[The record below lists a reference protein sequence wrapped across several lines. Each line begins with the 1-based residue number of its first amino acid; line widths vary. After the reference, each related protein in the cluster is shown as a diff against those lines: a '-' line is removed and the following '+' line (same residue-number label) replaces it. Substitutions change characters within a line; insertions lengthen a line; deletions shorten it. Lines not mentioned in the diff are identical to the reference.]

1 MTECGSGLS
10 VSDPVPGSL
19 TPFPF
24 RPRWTILQQ
33 LLLHPVSNGP
43 NPMNRTIATCL
54 FSALLACCGMAMAQ
68 SPRIFID
75 PAPLP
80 PPVRLDIGQ
89 RGQPIELQS
98 MAVRSEIAGG
108 LARTR
113 VEMLFF
119 NPNDRVLEG
128 ELRFPLLAGQEIDGF
143 ALDIDGELREAVPV
157 EKARGKQVFEEVIRR
172 RVDPALLETTAGENF
187 RLRVYPLPARGTRR
201 VVIHYSEPLASA
213 QGRYRYR
220 FALAQAGRLASFSLD
235 VRVASPAGTP
245 SGLAI
250 DGRPIEMAQSGIWYR
265 GTIQRKDFAARGWL
279 EISLPDGSAKT
290 AAIAAVAQSWG
301 GESYVQLDMP
311 IASRRAARA
320 LPSHVAIL
328 WDSSMSGRLRD
339 HDAEF
344 ALLDAYFKAMRNGTV
359 SLVRLRDVA
368 EPAASFAIRAG
379 DWSALRRAL
388 QDTVYDGA
396 SNLHDWPLARDIDEV
411 LFFSDGLDN
420 FGAKVERERL
430 ANPDLRIYPVVAS
443 ASANRAWMRHLIWN
457 GPAAAS
463 GALID
468 LAGDREAAIDNL
480 LKVHTEI
487 TASAD
492 SGDGELLIDRR
503 IVGNG
508 RLRISGKFRDGL
520 PAAIEVQLR
529 DPDGRQRRIR
539 VPIRDE
545 GTAVG
550 AGNEAPLLA
559 RQWARLEIDRLDGD
573 NTANREQIRRLGLE
587 FGLLTAET
595 SLIVL
600 DDVADYVRH
609 EIEPPAS
616 LRQRYVELKAVQ
628 AREEGNRL
636 KAHLD
641 QIAAQYADKIAWW
654 KRDFPKTKEVH
665 VLAKDLARAE
675 REVDDAR
682 QQAPA
687 SRSAAAPP
695 PAPMAEPAPME
706 AGTVAD
712 RAIASSAESKQDAD
726 ARGNSASSDAASPPI
741 SIGLKKWTPD
751 APYLARLRAA
761 GDSDLYATYL
771 DARADWLNSSAYYL
785 DAADLLFE
793 RKQDALGLRVL
804 SNLAEMDLENRAIL
818 RILGYRLLQAGK
830 PQLAV
835 PLFEQVR
842 DLAPFEPQSFRDLG
856 LAYADIGALQ
866 DAADALYEVA
876 RREWDGRFAEIG
888 LIALTEMNALI
899 ATHPGAIDTSHFDK
913 RLLRNLPVDLR
924 VVLNWDADNSDMDLW
939 VTDPNG
945 ERAYYGNR
953 LTRQGGRMSAD
964 LTSGYGPEEFM
975 LKAALPGRYKVEANY
990 YGNRQQLISGS
1001 VTLRLALITAFGTP
1015 RAREQ
1020 STILRLEDRQET
1032 VLVGEFEV
1040 GAAGQGQP

>member
-1 MTECGSGLS
+1 
-10 VSDPVPGSL
+10 
-19 TPFPF
+19 
-24 RPRWTILQQ
+24 
-33 LLLHPVSNGP
+33 
-43 NPMNRTIATCL
+43 MNRTIATCL
-54 FSALLACCGMAMAQ
+54 FSALLAGSAISSAQ
-68 SPRIFID
+68 TPRISID
-75 PAPLP
+75 TAPLP
-80 PPVRLDIGQ
+80 PPVSLDIGK

-98 MAVRSEIAGG
+98 LDVRSEIAGG

-113 VEMLFF
+113 VEMRFF

-143 ALDIDGELREAVPV
+143 ALDIDGELRDAVPV

-201 VVIHYSEPLASA
+201 VVVHYSEPLASA
-213 QGRYRYR
+213 QGRYHYR
-220 FALAQAGRLASFSLD
+220 FALAQAEPLASFTLE

-250 DGRPIEMAQSGIWYR
+250 DGRPIELAQSGSWYR

-279 EISLPDGSAKT
+279 EISLPDGSAKA
-290 AAIAAVAQSWG
+290 AAIAAVAQGWG
-301 GESYVQLDMP
+301 GETYVQLDAP
-311 IASRRAARA
+311 IAWRRAARA
-320 LPSHVAIL
+320 LPSRIAIF

-339 HDAEF
+339 HAAEF

-359 SLVRLRDVA
+359 DLVRLRDVA
-368 EPAASFAIRAG
+368 EPAASFTIRGG
-379 DWSALRRAL
+379 DWTALRRAL

-396 SNLHDWPLARDIDEV
+396 SNLHDWPLANGIDEV

-420 FGAKVERERL
+420 FGADIARERP

-443 ASANRAWMRHLIWN
+443 ASANRAWMRHLVLN
-457 GPAAAS
+457 RSATRS

-468 LAGDREAAIDNL
+468 LAGGRQAAIDTL
-480 LKVHTEI
+480 LQAQTEV
-487 TASAD
+487 TASVD

-508 RLRISGKFRDGL
+508 RLRISGRFRGSL

-545 GTAVG
+545 GSAAG

-573 NTANREQIRRLGLE
+573 NPANREQIRRLGLK

-609 EIEPPAS
+609 GIEPPAS
-616 LRQRYVELKAVQ
+616 LRSRYDMLKADHAHDEDV
-628 AREEGNRL
+628 RL
-636 KAHLD
+636 KAHLQ
-641 QIAAQYADKIAWW
+641 QIAQQYAEKIAWW
-654 KRDFPKTKEVH
+654 KRDFPKTPEVH
-665 VLAKDLARAE
+665 VLAKELARAE
-675 REVDDAR
+675 RAVGSTR
-682 QQAPA
+682 QAPA
-687 SRSAAAPP
+687 SREQPAAPP
-695 PAPMAEPAPME
+695 PAPMAEPAPML
-706 AGTVAD
+706 AGGVAD
-712 RAIASSAESKQDAD
+712 SAIASAAESKQDAD
-726 ARGNSASSDAASPPI
+726 ARNNDAGNQFAAPPI

-761 GDSDLYATYL
+761 SDSDLYVTYL
-771 DARADWLNSSAYYL
+771 DARADWLNSSAFYL

-830 PQLAV
+830 PQFAV

-842 DLAPFEPQSFRDLG
+842 ELAPFEPQSFRDLG
-856 LAYADIGALQ
+856 LAYADFGALQ

-876 RREWDGRFAEIG
+876 KREWDGRFAEVG

-899 ATHPGAIDTSHFDK
+899 ATHPGAIDTSRFDK

-990 YGNRQQLISGS
+990 YGNRQQLISGT

-1040 GAAGQGQP
+1040 GAAGASQP